1 MKTIVNTD
9 VKMKKKLEL
18 ENLFYIIQL
27 AIQSAIGEDKEFTI
41 ETEQEL
47 DVIYNKLK
55 KLIDL
60 E

>member
-1 MKTIVNTD
+1 MNKE
-9 VKMKKKLEL
+9 LEL

-27 AIQSAIGEDKEFTI
+27 TVQSAIGEDKEFTI